1 MMSDR
6 QGYAVL
12 VSLYTPEEAEVMA
25 SALRAEGI
33 DAFVGNRHHA
43 NVDWGWTIALGGLQ
57 VMVPTDRFDDAKAA
71 MRTRWRE
78 ALENPEGDPVRRRD
92 RWKVWLVM
100 GAAWLLPWGVMST
113 AHTLDSDMNMRAVQ
127 VSSDDFNRQ
136 ARAQLSFS
144 APAGLRPAER
154 EAALVDYCLDN
165 PLDSAIAPAGPLGD
179 VVQCADILRRNGPTT
194 AP

>member
-1 MMSDR
+1 MSDR

-12 VSLYTPEEAEVMA
+12 VSLYTREEAEVMA

-43 NVDWGWTIALGGLQ
+43 NVDWGWTIAPGGLQ
-57 VMVPTDRFDDAKAA
+57 VMVPADRFDDAKAA

-113 AHTLDSDMNMRAVQ
+113 AHTLDSDMNMRVVQ

-136 ARAQLSFS
+136 GRAQLSFS
-144 APAGLRPAER
+144 APAGLSPAER

-165 PLDSAIAPAGPLGD
+165 PWDSVITPAGPLGG
-179 VVQCADILRRNGPTT
+179 VVQCADILHRNRPTT